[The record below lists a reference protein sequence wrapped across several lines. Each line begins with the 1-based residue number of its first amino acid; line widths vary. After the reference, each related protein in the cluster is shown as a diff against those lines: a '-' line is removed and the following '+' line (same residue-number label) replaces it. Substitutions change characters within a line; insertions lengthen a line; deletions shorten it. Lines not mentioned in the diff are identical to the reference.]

1 MMLECW
7 YILLYHYED
16 DVDNIPDS
24 IKPYL
29 SSVYKDLLQILLK
42 QGTYDDDCEDWDESE
57 CSNYWNL
64 FSFFLI

>member
-42 QGTYDDDCEDWDESE
+42 QGTYDDDCEDWDESK
-57 CSNYWNL
+57 
-64 FSFFLI
+64 